1 MPYLQELFRQVLSSL
16 LRNKLRT
23 ALTMAGIAWGIASIV
38 IIVAMGDGFKEGQ
51 RNSMKSLGENIVI
64 LFGGRTEM
72 QAGGQR
78 AGRRI
83 RLTYNDVVAI
93 RQEGY
98 LVDYVVGEMES
109 TNRGTSPYNSG
120 AFDTDGVEPDFNK
133 LRTIPIGTGRFFSE
147 EDNAVGRRV
156 AILGTKVR
164 AQLFGKRTNVLGQQV
179 AINSLPFRVI
189 GLLADKNQNSS
200 YGSPDENK
208 IFIPYQT
215 AVRDIPPKNPSY
227 SPGDLDDIIYKPH
240 SLEAFEAARK
250 QVVGILARRHQF
262 NPGDDSAL
270 SIWDTVENA
279 KQVDGIFQSM
289 TVFLSIVALVTLSLG
304 GVGVMNIMLVT
315 VNERTR
321 EVGLRKALGA
331 TRRRI
336 LVDFFMEGCL
346 LAAVSGSI
354 GWAVAFGL
362 SSLLKLLPMPD
373 AFPGLPVSMDT
384 TLLSFSA
391 LALIAVLSSLLP
403 AWRAASL
410 TPVEALRYER

>member
-1 MPYLQELFRQVLSSL
+1 MPYLEELFRQVLSSL

-51 RNSMKSLGENIVI
+51 RNNMRGLGENIVI

-83 RLTYNDVVAI
+83 RLTYDDVIAI

-98 LVDYVVGEMES
+98 LVDYVVGEMQS

-133 LRTIPIGTGRFFSE
+133 LRTIPIARGRFFSE
-147 EDNAVGRRV
+147 QDNAVGRRV
-156 AILGTKVR
+156 AILGTKVK
-164 AQLFGKRTNVLGQQV
+164 AQLFGKRTDVLGQHI
-179 AINSLPFRVI
+179 AINSLPFQII
-189 GLLADKNQNSS
+189 GLLAEKNQNSS

-215 AVRDIPPKNPSY
+215 AARDIPPKKPSY
-227 SPGDLDDIIYKPH
+227 SPGDLDDIIYKPR
-240 SLEAFEAARK
+240 SLESFEPARK
-250 QVVGILARRHQF
+250 QVVRILARRHRF
-262 NPGDDSAL
+262 NPGDDGAL
-270 SIWDTVENA
+270 GIWDTVENA

-289 TVFLSIVALVTLSLG
+289 TIFLSIVALVTLSLG

-315 VNERTR
+315 VNERTK

-354 GWAVAFGL
+354 GWAAAFGL

-373 AFPGLPVSMDT
+373 AFPGLPVSMNT
-384 TLLSFSA
+384 TLLSFAA
-391 LALIAVLSSLLP
+391 LALIAILSSLVP

>member
-23 ALTMAGIAWGIASIV
+23 GLTMAGIAWGIASIV

-51 RNSMKSLGENIVI
+51 RRNMKGLGENIVI

-78 AGRRI
+78 AGHNI
-83 RLTYNDVVAI
+83 RLTYDDVLAI
-93 RQEGY
+93 RTEGY
-98 LVDYVVGEMES
+98 LVDYVVGEMAS
-109 TNRGTSPYNSG
+109 TNRATSTYNSG

-133 LRTIPIGTGRFFSE
+133 LRTIPIAQGRFFSV
-147 EDNAVGRRV
+147 EDNALGRRV
-156 AILGTKVR
+156 AILGVKVR
-164 AQLFGKRTNVLGQQV
+164 EQLFGKRTNVFGQQI
-179 AINSLPFRVI
+179 AINSLPFRVV

-215 AVRDIPPKNPSY
+215 AARDIPPKKPSY

-240 SLEAFEAARK
+240 SLEGYEAARK
-250 QVVGILARRHQF
+250 QVVGILARRHGF
-262 NPGDDSAL
+262 DPRDDSAL
-270 SIWDTVENA
+270 GVWDTVENA
-279 KQVDGIFQSM
+279 KEVDSIFQSM

-315 VNERTR
+315 VTERTP
-321 EVGLRKALGA
+321 EIGLRKALGA
-331 TRRRI
+331 TRRTI
-336 LVDFFMEGCL
+336 LIDFFIEGCL
-346 LAAVSGSI
+346 LAIVSGVI
-354 GWAVAFGL
+354 GWGGAFGL

-373 AFPGLPVSMDT
+373 AFPGLPVNMDT
-384 TLLSFSA
+384 TLFSFAA
-391 LALIAVLSSLLP
+391 LALIAMLSSLVP
-403 AWRAASL
+403 AWRASSL
-410 TPVEALRYER
+410 TPVEALRSER

>member
-83 RLTYNDVVAI
+83 RLTYDDVIAI

-120 AFDTDGVEPDFNK
+120 AFDTDGVEPEFNK
-133 LRTIPIGTGRFFSE
+133 LRTIPLATGRFFSE
-147 EDNAVGRRV
+147 EDNAMGRRV
-156 AILGTKVR
+156 AILGTKVK
-164 AQLFGKRTNVLGQQV
+164 AQLFGKRTNVLGQQI
-179 AINSLPFRVI
+179 AINSLPFQII

-215 AVRDIPPKNPSY
+215 AVRDIPPKSPSY
-227 SPGDLDDIIYKPH
+227 SQGDLDDIIYKPR
-240 SLEAFEAARK
+240 SLEAFEAAKK
-250 QVVGILARRHQF
+250 QVIRILARRHRF
-262 NPGDDSAL
+262 NPGDDGAL
-270 SIWDTVENA
+270 HIWDTVENA

-331 TRRRI
+331 TRKRI
-336 LVDFFMEGCL
+336 LVDFFMEGCI
-346 LAAVSGSI
+346 LAAVSGAI
-354 GWAVAFGL
+354 GWAAAFGL

-384 TLLSFSA
+384 TLLSFCA
-391 LALIAVLSSLLP
+391 LALIAILSSLVP